1 MVKEIPFEGEAVTR
15 FRVYPTA
22 MDNILFTF
30 CVLGEKEKRWWE
42 KTFVPACHNVKHY
55 WELVSKGKTLC
66 VIDKATGNTHHIDSE
81 NLMQGIRMWI
91 ESGEG
96 TITNGSID
104 IRYDETRADHI
115 VQYAIFG
122 RVKYELG

>member
-1 MVKEIPFEGEAVTR
+1 MVKEIPFEGEAVSR

-30 CVLGEKEKRWWE
+30 CVLGKKEGGWAER
-42 KTFVPACHNVKHY
+42 TFVPGINETHY
-55 WELVSKGKTLC
+55 WELVSKGNTLC
-66 VIDKATGNTHHIDSE
+66 VYDRVSGNTHHIDSE
-81 NLMQGIRMWI
+81 SLMQGIRMWI

-122 RVKYELG
+122 RVKYE